1 MTSKSPGLRLAL
13 VICGVLAIG
22 LGCSGTGQPNGD
34 ASGGLGVVPQTATVG
49 REEVEV
55 MRARLSRLQ
64 AIAQE
69 ALDAAAMIGATE
81 RELAPAQQALATAQ
95 QSWREGRQA
104 FEAGQYPTSWDQFQ
118 RAEAAFIRAEEHAI
132 RAGLNHIDGEL
143 TQAYFQRGAV
153 ETPQADFRGES
164 VRVIEGIVNLRDGA
178 GLNYRVIAKARHGE
192 ILQLLAEAEGWYR
205 VSTEQGMVGWVS
217 KALVVRVDS
226 FNTDRPKSP

>member
-34 ASGGLGVVPQTATVG
+34 AGGGLGVVPQTATVG
-49 REEVEV
+49 REEVEI

-81 RELAPAQQALATAQ
+81 HELAPVQQALATAQ

-104 FEAGQYPTSWDQFQ
+104 FEAGQYQTSWDQFQ
-118 RAEAAFIRAEEHAI
+118 LAGAAFMRAEEHAI

-153 ETPQADFRGES
+153 ETPRADLRGKS
-164 VRVIEGIVNLRDGA
+164 VRVIEGMVNLRDGA
-178 GLNYRVIAKARHGE
+178 GLNHQVIGKARLGE
-192 ILQLLAEAEGWYR
+192 ILQILAEAEGWYR
-205 VSTEQGMVGWVS
+205 VSTEQGLVGWVS
-217 KALVVRVDS
+217 KALVVRVQ
-226 FNTDRPKSP
+226 